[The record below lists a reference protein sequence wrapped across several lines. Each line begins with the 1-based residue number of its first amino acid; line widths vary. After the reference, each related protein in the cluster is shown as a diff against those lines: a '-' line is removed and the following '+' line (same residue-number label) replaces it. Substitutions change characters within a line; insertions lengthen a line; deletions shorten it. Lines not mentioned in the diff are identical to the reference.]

1 MTTPLNID
9 DMAARLQAK
18 FDKGITPSAGCL
30 EVTAALLPKVAE
42 YLKTTSGLDFDFL
55 DMVTAVDY
63 PDRFELVY
71 RLLSTKNNSLVSIK
85 VKCDRTKPVVPSLA
99 NLWRG
104 ANLQE
109 REIYDLLGIE
119 FSGHPDLR
127 RIVLWE
133 GYQGYPLRKDFKDR
147 VYGAGN

>member
-1 MTTPLNID
+1 MTTTLNID
-9 DMAARLQAK
+9 DIAAKLKAK
-18 FDKGITPSAGCL
+18 FGAGITPAANYL
-30 EVTAALLPKVAE
+30 EVRTALLPRVAE
-42 YLKTTSGLDFDFL
+42 YLKTIAGMDFDLL

-63 PDRFELVY
+63 TDRFELVY
-71 RLLSTKNNSLVSIK
+71 RLLSTKNASLVTLK
-85 VKCDRTKPVVPSLA
+85 VKCDKSKPVVPSLA
-99 NLWRG
+99 NLWQG

-109 REIYDLLGIE
+109 REIYDLFGIE

-133 GYQGYPLRKDFKDR
+133 GYQGHPLRKDFEDR

>member
-1 MTTPLNID
+1 MTTTLNID
-9 DMAARLQAK
+9 DIAARLKVK
-18 FDKGITPSAGCL
+18 FGKGITPAAGWL
-30 EVTAALLPKVAE
+30 EVTATLLPKVAD
-42 YLKTTSGLDFDFL
+42 YLKNNAELDLDFL

-71 RLLSTKNNSLVSIK
+71 RLLSTKNNSLVALK
-85 VKCDRTKPVVPSLA
+85 VKCDKAKPVVPSLA

-104 ANLQE
+104 ASLQE
-109 REIYDLLGIE
+109 RETYDLLGIE

-133 GYQGYPLRKDFKDR
+133 GYQGHPLRKDFKDR